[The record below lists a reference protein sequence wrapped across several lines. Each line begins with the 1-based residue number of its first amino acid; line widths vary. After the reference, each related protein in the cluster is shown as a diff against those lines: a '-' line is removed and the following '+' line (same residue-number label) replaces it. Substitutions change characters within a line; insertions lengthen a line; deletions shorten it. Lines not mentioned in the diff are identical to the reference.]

1 MHDSA
6 LIWKQA
12 LRDGL
17 LEDGAA
23 FDWTAFGAERKITG
37 SLWAKADGIWA
48 GTPLIQTANALAREI
63 GVSLQIEPKI
73 SGLKDGKRVNKSEE
87 LLVWTGDAKT
97 CLAFERP
104 FINLASYV
112 SGIAT
117 QTNLLVQEISKSD
130 VVKKPRLT
138 ATRKTLPGYRDLAI
152 HGVFA
157 GGGFSHRLGLSS
169 GVLIKENHITAY
181 GGIKNAIDNAK
192 QWAPHGLKIEIE
204 VKDQA
209 ELELAHACGAEIV
222 LLDNFTPDQVR
233 HACEW
238 KSKKAPALVFE
249 VSGGI
254 TVSNIRSYCINGV
267 DVISSG
273 SLTHSVTALDLSLV
287 FP

>member
-12 LRDGL
+12 LNDGL
-17 LEDGAA
+17 HEDGAA

-37 SLWAKADGIWA
+37 TLWAKADGIWA
-48 GTPLIQTANALAREI
+48 ATPLIQCANQLAREL
-63 GVSLQIEPKI
+63 GVQLSIEPKI
-73 SGLKDGKRVNKSEE
+73 SGLKDGILVKKGQE
-87 LLVWTGDAKT
+87 LLVWSGDAKA
-97 CLAFERP
+97 CLTFERP

-130 VVKKPRLT
+130 LAKKPRLT

-169 GVLIKENHITAY
+169 GVLIKENHISAY
-181 GGIKNAIDNAK
+181 GGIKAAIENAK

-204 VKDQA
+204 VKDQK
-209 ELELAHACGAEIV
+209 ELELAYACGAEIV

-233 HACEW
+233 KAIEW
-238 KSKKAPALVFE
+238 KSKQAPKLVFE

-254 TVSNIRSYCINGV
+254 NVSNIRSYCIAGV